1 MKGEGVSLSLFLVFA
16 VPNSSD
22 HLDSLDMLSHLVIQ
36 NPYQNWPWSCSFCK
50 NAIVN
55 LFLPFL
61 LLQYM
66 FDISVFLTAI
76 LKKYKS
82 VIKSFADYFFSK
94 LVWFC
99 VTIGRFLCS
108 LTWQHWLNQWHELR
122 AGPPVWPTNGR
133 QTGFIKTEFIIF
145 VIPFAVIQSPLT
157 NFRAETVDT
166 NSNYWK
172 TEH

>member
-1 MKGEGVSLSLFLVFA
+1 MLSL
-16 VPNSSD
+16 
-22 HLDSLDMLSHLVIQ
+22 LVIQ
-36 NPYQNWPWSCSFCK
+36 NPYQNWPWSSSFCK
-50 NAIVN
+50 NAHVN
-55 LFLPFL
+55 LFLQFL

-66 FDISVFLTAI
+66 FGISVFLTAI

-82 VIKSFADYFFSK
+82 VIKSFAGYFFSK
-94 LVWFC
+94 WVWFC

-108 LTWQHWLNQWHELR
+108 LTWKHWVNQWHELR

-157 NFRAETVDT
+157 NFSAETVDT

-172 TEH
+172 TEHYVICKLSQIATY